1 MCMRRPWGHT
11 RTYHEWASMTPVVD
25 VLACIIAVASVVVG
39 GHAGLFLGIALLRGD
54 GALAVETVPFFVAI
68 VIANGLVDILRH
80 WRRHH
85 G

>member
-1 MCMRRPWGHT
+1 MRRPWGHT

-25 VLACIIAVASVVVG
+25 VVGCVVAVASVVVG
-39 GHAGLFLGIALLRGD
+39 GHAGMFLGLALLRGD
-54 GALAVETVPFFVAI
+54 GAAAAETVPFFVAI
-68 VIANGLVDILRH
+68 AIANGLVDVLRH